1 LVSKSEGLLMKET
14 TTGGKPMTLGLQ
26 SRRSRSAS
34 SARIERSGYDRE
46 RSELPGLITAGV
58 MTFLLSGDLRLAT
71 RATRLLIADGGAA
84 PADAQTPPRAGR
96 RVRHRRR

>member
-1 LVSKSEGLLMKET
+1 MMET

-26 SRRSRSAS
+26 TRRSQSTS
-34 SARIERSGYDRE
+34 SAPIERSVYERE

-71 RATRLLIADGGAA
+71 RATRLLIADGSGSA
-84 PADAQTPPRAGR
+84 PADAQARPRAGH

>member
-1 LVSKSEGLLMKET
+1 MMET
-14 TTGGKPMTLGLQ
+14 TTGGKPMTLGLHA
-26 SRRSRSAS
+26 RRSQSTS
-34 SARIERSGYDRE
+34 SAPVEHSAYERE

-71 RATRLLIADGGAA
+71 RATRLLLTDASGSA
-84 PADAQTPPRAGR
+84 PAGAQTRPHSGY